1 MNEDELAQARRHI
14 ADAAARGGAPMAR
27 AVERAQSTPSQVD
40 RILRIVKGSGDDQFD
55 ETGVAMIALRV
66 IGYSYKK
73 ISESLGVEMTEVRR
87 VLGEARRLSKLSD
100 VGPLLEN
107 IALPQA
113 VDNLVDALE
122 DPKSSHHMAATLAT
136 LRGRG
141 AFRNFE
147 RSDNVDMQVQ
157 LSINI
162 EQPAGITPANQP
174 NVIEGSV
181 VGIPRKVGQ
190 SVLAEAK
197 NDEDDEP
204 K

>member
-1 MNEDELAQARRHI
+1 MTDDELAIERRRI
-14 ADAAARGGAPMAR
+14 QDAAARGGAPMQR
-27 AVERAQSTPSQVD
+27 AVEKAQATPSQVD

-55 ETGVAMIALRV
+55 ETGVAMIALRI

-73 ISESLGVEMTEVRR
+73 ISETMNVELTEVRR

-113 VDNLVDALE
+113 VDNLIEKLE
-122 DPKSSHHMAATLAT
+122 AGDLPATLAT

-162 EQPAGITPANQP
+162 EQAPGATPANQA
-174 NVIEGSV
+174 NVIDGSV
-181 VGIPRKVGQ
+181 VGIPRRVGQ
-190 SVLAEAK
+190 SVLAEAR

>member
-14 ADAAARGGAPMAR
+14 ADAAAKGGAPMQR
-27 AVERAQSTPSQVD
+27 AVERAQHTPSQVD
-40 RILRIVKGSGDDQFD
+40 RILKIVKGSGDDQFD
-55 ETGVAMIALRV
+55 ETGVAMIALRI

-73 ISESLGVEMTEVRR
+73 IGETLQVELAEVRR

-113 VDNLVDALE
+113 VDNLIEKLE
-122 DPKSSHHMAATLAT
+122 AGDLPATLAT

-162 EQPAGITPANQP
+162 EQPPGVAPASQP
-174 NVIEGSV
+174 SVIEGSV
-181 VGIPRKVGQ
+181 VGIPRRVGQ
-190 SVLAEAK
+190 SVLAEAR

>member
-1 MNEDELAQARRHI
+1 MTEEELATARRQI
-14 ADAAARGGAPMAR
+14 LDAAGRGGAPMER

-55 ETGVAMIALRV
+55 ETGVAMIALRI

-73 ISESLGVEMTEVRR
+73 ISEAVGVDLSEVRR

-113 VDNLVDALE
+113 VDNLIEKLE
-122 DPKSSHHMAATLAT
+122 AGDLPATLAT

-157 LSINI
+157 LSIQI
-162 EQPAGITPANQP
+162 EQPAGVTPANQP

-181 VGIPRKVGQ
+181 VGIPRRVGQ

-197 NDEDDEP
+197 NDEDDEQR
-204 K
+204 